1 MAIPRPIRLAGAV
14 AIAIATYLVAYRHG
28 QSAGARGCPECGNS
42 LADQALRGDEELL
55 AKMPT
60 TERAMVDCLL
70 EQPAARDALRS
81 RLHSCLAE
89 APLQRAEPAPSEP
102 VAEAAAA
109 PSADGL
115 LSELSGLRAAAAA
128 ALTPETPAAE
138 AASADGAAG
147 QLRPREHLLAQLE
160 AAKANEALQVSS
172 PTLEA
177 AAPAAPAPALPP
189 AAAGAVYVRITCA
202 GNGRFLVLE
211 PGKDWVACA
220 GEPGVTSLLD
230 GLFVRSDDAAGLAA
244 FKHARTGR
252 YLGIVPPGGEGPEW
266 VVRAHAAQ
274 AGASERFEVRERKPA
289 GAAGYSHLYN
299 ARCGCHVNH
308 RFGTIVRGHGN
319 TPGKPAGAVK
329 SARMALERFDAAGVA
344 AALEAERR
352 TADAARAPIVA
363 QMKQIHALGATN
375 EVRVISYGL
384 YGADPRYTV
393 GVVRNAQLAPL
404 VYPGWRVRVY
414 LDNTVPAAVR
424 AELKSLNVE
433 LQTMGGDGMGGGIG
447 GMFWRFLVAA
457 DAGVDRFIVR
467 DCDSRLNPRERLAV
481 EEWIQS
487 GKRVHTLRDHP
498 NHDRPLNG
506 GMWGGVKLAVADMA
520 TLVRKWSN
528 REAYMGDLDFLNQQ
542 VWPRADVKGSQLG
555 HDAYTCTKHPNS
567 RPFPS
572 RRPADYQHVGQ
583 VFFGD
588 GQPRRGDIDDWM
600 VGVKVPPQCRR
611 EPGFEYG

>member
-1 MAIPRPIRLAGAV
+1 
-14 AIAIATYLVAYRHG
+14 
-28 QSAGARGCPECGNS
+28 
-42 LADQALRGDEELL
+42 
-55 AKMPT
+55 MPT
-60 TERAMVDCLL
+60 
-70 EQPAARDALRS
+70 
-81 RLHSCLAE
+81 
-89 APLQRAEPAPSEP
+89 
-102 VAEAAAA
+102 
-109 PSADGL
+109 
-115 LSELSGLRAAAAA
+115 
-128 ALTPETPAAE
+128 
-138 AASADGAAG
+138 ASADGAAG

-189 AAAGAVYVRITCA
+189 AAAGAVYVRIACA

-230 GLFVRSDDAAGLAA
+230 GHFVRSDDAAGLAT

-274 AGASERFEVRERKPA
+274 AGASERFEVRERRPPA
-289 GAAGYSHLYN
+289 PPATRIVPRGAAATSTTG
-299 ARCGCHVNH
+299 
-308 RFGTIVRGHGN
+308 
-319 TPGKPAGAVK
+319 
-329 SARMALERFDAAGVA
+329 SARSSAATATRPGS
-344 AALEAERR
+344 RR
-352 TADAARAPIVA
+352 ARSSRRGWRWSASTPPASPRRWRRHGAPPTRRA
-363 QMKQIHALGATN
+363 RRLWSQMKQIHALGATN

-457 DAGVDRFIVR
+457 DAGVDAASSCATATRASTR
-467 DCDSRLNPRERLAV
+467 ASASRWR
-481 EEWIQS
+481 S
-487 GKRVHTLRDHP
+487 GYRAASGCTLRDHP

-542 VWPRADVKGSQLG
+542 GGRVRTSRARSSATTPTRAPSTPTRG
-555 HDAYTCTKHPNS
+555 
-567 RPFPS
+567 RS
-572 RRPADYQHVGQ
+572 RRGAPPTTSTSA
-583 VFFGD
+583 
-588 GQPRRGDIDDWM
+588 RSSSATASRGGGTSTTGWWA
-600 VGVKVPPQCRR
+600 
-611 EPGFEYG
+611 